1 MCKKSRDIE
10 LFLFDIY
17 VAILKIEDIRQEFK
31 DADELLYD
39 FRAWDSIIREFTII
53 GEASKHLINKKLL
66 KDEYKIVVD
75 FRNFIVHEYFGIDAQ
90 EVWDTVCNDLN
101 DFKESILKLIK
112 DIEPDKKTALI
123 KAYIKDNDKYNFI
136 VKGLKEL

>member
-1 MCKKSRDIE
+1 MSKKSRDIE

-17 VAILKIEDIRQEFK
+17 VAILKIEDIRQEFE

-39 FRAWDSIIREFTII
+39 YRAWDSIIREFTII

-66 KDEYKIVVD
+66 KDEHKIVVD

-90 EVWDTVCNDLN
+90 EIWDTVCNDLD

-112 DIEPDKKTALI
+112 DIKSDKKTALM

-136 VKGLKEL
+136 VKGLKKI

>member
-90 EVWDTVCNDLN
+90 EVWDTVCNDLD

>member
-1 MCKKSRDIE
+1 MSKKSRDIE

-17 VAILKIEDIRQEFK
+17 VAILKIEDIRQEFE

-39 FRAWDSIIREFTII
+39 YRAWDSIIREFTII

-66 KDEYKIVVD
+66 KDEHKIVVD

-90 EVWDTVCNDLN
+90 EIWDTVCNDLD

-112 DIEPDKKTALI
+112 DIKSDKKTALM

-136 VKGLKEL
+136 VKGLKEI

>member
-90 EVWDTVCNDLN
+90 EVWDTVCNDLD

-112 DIEPDKKTALI
+112 DIESDKKTALI

>member
-90 EVWDTVCNDLN
+90 EIWDTVCNDLD
-101 DFKESILKLIK
+101 DFKDSILKLIK
-112 DIEPDKKTALI
+112 DIKSDKKTALI

-136 VKGLKEL
+136 VKGLKKI

>member
-90 EVWDTVCNDLN
+90 EVWDTVCNDLD

-112 DIEPDKKTALI
+112 DIESDKKTALI
-123 KAYIKDNDKYNFI
+123 KAYIKDNNKYNFI

>member
-17 VAILKIEDIRQEFK
+17 VAILKIEDIRQEFE

-39 FRAWDSIIREFTII
+39 YRAWDSIIREFTII

-90 EVWDTVCNDLN
+90 EVWDTVCNDLD

-112 DIEPDKKTALI
+112 DIKSDKKTALI

-136 VKGLKEL
+136 VKGLKEV

>member
-1 MCKKSRDIE
+1 M
-10 LFLFDIY
+10 
-17 VAILKIEDIRQEFK
+17 
-31 DADELLYD
+31 YD

-90 EVWDTVCNDLN
+90 EVWDTVCNDLD

>member
-90 EVWDTVCNDLN
+90 EVWDTVCNDLD

-112 DIEPDKKTALI
+112 MLEKKT
-123 KAYIKDNDKYNFI
+123 
-136 VKGLKEL
+136 